1 MNKPTAVN
9 FKAKKHFFSI
19 ALALNLCCPQFAYAQ
34 TDDSKLWSKN
44 DDGQIFNAFEDELKR
59 TIGNLKLGEHP
70 TPYFASFTGKQSKFI
85 NVYGAFGALDRTDR
99 SNGRNLS
106 VDVRV
111 GDYKFDSS
119 GSSGSYFSS
128 PYDAYYGDRMMSLDD
143 DYDSI
148 RRALWLQCDSKYKR
162 AIEDLEK
169 KKAVLR
175 QKKVDNLPD
184 SFMKVEPV
192 VSVLPVVSQNVDAS
206 RWETI
211 VRTVSREFRSNPAI
225 VDCRVVYENRDD
237 IRWFL
242 NSEGSKNR
250 EQEFNSYIYM
260 NATAQAKDGMRVSDF
275 ALFATRH
282 DKDLPSMEELLAAA
296 RKLSDNVVKLSHAP
310 LIEEYNGPIL
320 FEKQAAA
327 EFFAQ
332 TLAPHLVVSQESAFE
347 RRNKKSEADMLGKR
361 ILPKFIN
368 IVDNPLV
375 DNFHGK
381 PLKCNYVV
389 DDEGVKAKT
398 ISLVEHGTLKTLCS
412 GRTPSKGIRES
423 NGHFREGKAKTSQ
436 LFITSD
442 ESKSPEELR
451 KQLIQI
457 GKDTGLSHVMIAR
470 KIVNPAVMGMDIESS
485 LSAIFS
491 FMGSSRRD
499 IDIAP
504 PTLLY
509 RVSVADGSEELVRG
523 ARFSGLTR
531 RTWRD
536 IESTA
541 NDDDV
546 YITTHGFSSISNLH
560 NIVTPSILLS
570 EVDIVRASQ
579 ETDIPIVLERPDLA
593 IKSDAPSSISPKKT
607 KKKNTRNANSK

>member
-1 MNKPTAVN
+1 MRTHRTTGTRKL
-9 FKAKKHFFSI
+9 FFSLVI
-19 ALALNLCCPQFAYAQ
+19 TFNLLLPQFVCAQ
-34 TDDSKLWSKN
+34 TDDRKYWSKN
-44 DDGQIFNAFEDELKR
+44 DDAQIFKAFEDELKR
-59 TIGNLKLGEHP
+59 TIGSLKLGEHP
-70 TPYFASFTGKQSKFI
+70 APYFASFTGKQSRYI

-111 GDYKFDSS
+111 GDYKFDNS
-119 GSSGSYFSS
+119 GSSGSFYSS
-128 PYDAYYGDRMMSLDD
+128 PYDAYYGDRMMALDD

-148 RRALWLQCDSKYKR
+148 RRALWLQSDSKYKR

-184 SFMKVEPV
+184 SLLKVEPV
-192 VSVLPVVSQNVDAS
+192 VSILPLTTQEIDQK
-206 RWETI
+206 RWESI
-211 VRTVSREFRSNPAI
+211 VRTVSKEFRSNPAI

-237 IRWFL
+237 VRWFL

-250 EQEFNSYIYM
+250 EQEFNSYIYL
-260 NATAQAKDGMRVSDF
+260 NATAQAPDGMRVSDF
-275 ALFATRH
+275 ALFAAKH
-282 DKDLPSMEELLAAA
+282 DKDLPSVEELLATAK
-296 RKLSDNVVKLSHAP
+296 RLSDNVVKLSKAP

-347 RRNKKSEADMLGKR
+347 RRNKKSEADLLGKR
-361 ILPKFIN
+361 ILPKFIS
-368 IVDNPLV
+368 IVDNPLA
-375 DNFHGK
+375 DSFKGK
-381 PLKCNYVV
+381 PLKCSYIV

-398 ISLVEHGTLKTLCS
+398 VSLVENGTLKTLCS
-412 GRTPSKGIRES
+412 GRTPSKGVRES

-436 LFITSD
+436 LFITSE
-442 ESKSPEELR
+442 ESKSPEDLR
-451 KQLIQI
+451 KQLVQM

-499 IDIAP
+499 IDLAP

-536 IESTA
+536 IESAA

-593 IKSDAPSSISPKKT
+593 TKAPETEKSAA
-607 KKKNTRNANSK
+607 KKKAKKSKLK

>member
-1 MNKPTAVN
+1 MKTNCLLNLKLV
-9 FKAKKHFFSI
+9 FSFGLVLNLI
-19 ALALNLCCPQFAYAQ
+19 LQPAALAQNEE
-34 TDDSKLWSKN
+34 SKLWSKN
-44 DDGQIFNAFEDELKR
+44 DDGQIFSAFEDELKR
-59 TIGNLKLGEHP
+59 TVGKLKLGEHP
-70 TPYFASFTGKQSKFI
+70 SPYFASFTGKQSKYI
-85 NVYGAFGALDRTDR
+85 NVYGAFGALDRTSR
-99 SNGRNLS
+99 SKGRNLS

-111 GDYKFDSS
+111 GDYKFDNS
-119 GSSGSYFSS
+119 GSSSSYFSN
-128 PYDAYYGDRMMSLDD
+128 PYEAYYGDRMMALDD

-148 RRALWLQCDSKYKR
+148 RRALWLQCDTKYKR
-162 AIEDLEK
+162 AIESLEK

-184 SFMKVEPV
+184 SFIKVEPV
-192 VSVLPVVSQNVDAS
+192 VSVLPLTSQEVDAK
-206 RWETI
+206 RWEAI
-211 VRTVSREFRSNPAI
+211 VRKVSKEFRSNSAI

-237 IRWFL
+237 VRWFL
-242 NSEGSKNR
+242 NSEGAKNR
-250 EQEFNSYIYM
+250 EQEFCSYVYM

-275 ALFATRH
+275 ALFAAKR
-282 DKDLPSMEELLAAA
+282 DEDLPSMEELLVSA
-296 RKLSDNVVKLSHAP
+296 RKLSENVVKLSQAP

-332 TLAPHLVVSQESAFE
+332 TLSPHLVVSQESAFE
-347 RRNKKSEADMLGKR
+347 RRNKRSEADLLGKR

-375 DNFHGK
+375 DNFKGK

-389 DDEGVKAKT
+389 DDEGVKAKVV
-398 ISLVEHGTLKTLCS
+398 SLVEHGTLKTLCS
-412 GRTPSKGIRES
+412 GRTPSKGVRES
-423 NGHFREGKAKTSQ
+423 NGHFRDGKAKTSQ
-436 LFITSD
+436 LFITSE
-442 ESKSPEELR
+442 ESKTPEELR

-470 KIVNPAVMGMDIESS
+470 KIVNPAVLGMDIESS

-491 FMGSSRRD
+491 FMGSARRD
-499 IDIAP
+499 IEIAP

-509 RVSVADGSEELVRG
+509 RVSVADGTEELVRG

-531 RTWRD
+531 RSWRD

-579 ETDIPIVLERPDLA
+579 ETDIPIVLERPDIAAKA
-593 IKSDAPSSISPKKT
+593 ISQPAASSKSAKKKT
-607 KKKNTRNANSK
+607 KKTNSK